1 MSRILGVLLG
11 CAMLTAAVGC
21 GGGSSAAAPTPTPV
35 LSTGTPT
42 VSATSTTVPLSATQ
56 LFTAANFSGTITW
69 SINPATTGSINS
81 TTGLYSAPATFP
93 TPNSVVITATSGAQT
108 AAVTATIVFPNDNGA
123 AQSIPVKLG
132 TSGGNVLDQ
141 SPPGTPAANAVCC
154 IGTLGSL
161 WTRADLAQP
170 VILSNN
176 HVLARASLGQPGESI
191 TQPGP
196 SACFGPTSKPIATLT
211 QQAALAPTG
220 TAQGRT
226 GASPSNTD
234 SAIAQIVPGTVDLQG
249 RILDLGAGGAGA
261 SSIAAAA
268 PSNGTI
274 IPATIGTAVAKSGR
288 TTGLTCSTVESINMT
303 IPIAYPTICTNDP
316 NAPIAFTATYTNQ
329 VMINGGTFSG
339 PGDSGSLVVRQ
350 LDARPVALLYGGS
363 QGAGGDTV
371 ANPIQDVIAALS
383 PSVPNTLTLVGG
395 GDHPVGCSPE
405 ASVNSTTV
413 GAAAD
418 TASLSATERQ
428 RVTSVQQ
435 LHSRTLM
442 QDSAVTSVTVGGSAD
457 SPGEGALIIHLSQFS
472 SKPIP
477 AVIDGVRTRVIYDG
491 AQPSIGQ
498 AQIDHATAA
507 KEAHV
512 DEYIGQPGIQAVGV
526 AVSGDNPAETAISIY
541 VIQGVSHQVIPP
553 VIDGVRTKIF
563 EGQQIRPY

>member
-1 MSRILGVLLG
+1 VQIFTANNFS
-11 CAMLTAAVGC
+11 AAV
-21 GGGSSAAAPTPTPV
+21 
-35 LSTGTPT
+35 
-42 VSATSTTVPLSATQ
+42 
-56 LFTAANFSGTITW
+56 TW
-69 SINPATTGSINS
+69 SVNPAIGSIDANGHY
-81 TTGLYSAPATFP
+81 TAPPTFP

-108 AAVTATIVFPNDNGA
+108 AAVTATIVFPNDNGTS
-123 AQSIPVKLG
+123 QSIPVKLG
-132 TSGGNVLDQ
+132 TSGGNVLDV
-141 SPPGTPAANAVCC
+141 SPPGTPAANGVCC
-154 IGTLGSL
+154 IGTMGSL

-176 HVLARASLGQPGESI
+176 HVLARSSLGVAGESI

-196 SACFGPTSKPIATLT
+196 SACFGGSSKPIATLT
-211 QQAALAPTG
+211 QQAALAPAG

-249 RILDLGAGGAGA
+249 RILDLGGAGA

-383 PSVPNTLTLVGG
+383 PSVPSGLFTRSQRQLN
-395 GDHPVGCSPE
+395 HRGCCCGHRVAFRNRTS
-405 ASVNSTTV
+405 ARYICTT
-413 GAAAD
+413 A
-418 TASLSATERQ
+418 
-428 RVTSVQQ
+428 
-435 LHSRTLM
+435 
-442 QDSAVTSVTVGGSAD
+442 
-457 SPGEGALIIHLSQFS
+457 P
-472 SKPIP
+472 
-477 AVIDGVRTRVIYDG
+477 
-491 AQPSIGQ
+491 
-498 AQIDHATAA
+498 
-507 KEAHV
+507 
-512 DEYIGQPGIQAVGV
+512 
-526 AVSGDNPAETAISIY
+526 
-541 VIQGVSHQVIPP
+541 
-553 VIDGVRTKIF
+553 
-563 EGQQIRPY
+563 